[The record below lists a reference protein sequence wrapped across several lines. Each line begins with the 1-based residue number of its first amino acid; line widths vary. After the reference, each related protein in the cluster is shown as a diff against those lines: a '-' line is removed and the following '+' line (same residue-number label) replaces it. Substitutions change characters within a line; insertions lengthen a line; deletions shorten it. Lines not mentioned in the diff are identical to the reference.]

1 MCRVWSAGG
10 IVRIVRDRRRALKP
24 LAPSEALA
32 ANSEFQIRIDHDL
45 DEASRPWAELEKHAT
60 AFQTRSWLSPWYRIV
75 APSIRAAPLFVTV
88 LDQRS
93 RPLAFFPLCIR
104 LRWGVSVL
112 EFPDHGVSDYN
123 TPIVA
128 PGGLTDEQADRV
140 WIAIRAAL
148 PRIDLVHIDK
158 MPGSYFERPNPFA
171 SFDWLR
177 PMEMRCWNFQ
187 LPATRAD
194 FDARL
199 KKKDR
204 KEQRRKRRNL
214 VDALGDARLVH
225 AMSEIERRR
234 FFETLRLQR
243 AMRFKDQ
250 RRRDILQ
257 DPLLLRFYETVI
269 SGAADGFVALSALD
283 AGSCSPAT
291 LLALRN
297 GDTYYLIMHSF
308 DISHEHLSPGIV
320 ALDEMMSH
328 LIATGTAICD
338 FTIGNEPY
346 KRQFGVEERLL
357 YRGFDPIT
365 PRGRLVARTLTLMQ
379 QIETN
384 LVRARRDYLA
394 RRDGDAAAAPTAG
407 SGATGD

>member
-1 MCRVWSAGG
+1 M
-10 IVRIVRDRRRALKP
+10 KP
-24 LAPSEALA
+24 LAPTEALA
-32 ANSEFQIRIDHDL
+32 ANSELQIRIDHDP
-45 DEASRPWAELEKHAT
+45 DEASRHWAALEKHAT
-60 AFQTRSWLSPWYRIV
+60 AFQTRSWLLPWHRIV
-75 APSIRAAPLFVTV
+75 APAIGAAPLFVTV
-88 LDQRS
+88 LDRFS

-104 LRWGVSVL
+104 RRWGVSVL
-112 EFPDHGVSDYN
+112 EFPDHGASDYN
-123 TPIVA
+123 APIVA
-128 PGGLTDEQADRV
+128 PDGLTDEQASRV
-140 WIAIRAAL
+140 WTAIRAAL
-148 PRIDLVHIDK
+148 PRIDLVHIEK
-158 MPGSYFERPNPFA
+158 MPGSFFERPNPFA
-171 SFDWLR
+171 SLDWLR

-187 LPATRAD
+187 LPATRAEY
-194 FDARL
+194 DARL

-214 VDALGDARLVH
+214 VDALGGARLVH
-225 AMSEIERRR
+225 AASESERRR
-234 FFETLRLQR
+234 FFEALRLQR

-257 DPLLLRFYETVI
+257 DPLLLRFYEAVI

-283 AGSCSPAT
+283 AGSCSPTT

-297 GDTYYLIMHSF
+297 GDAYYLIMHSF
-308 DISHEHLSPGIV
+308 DINHEQLSPGIV
-320 ALDEMMSH
+320 ALDEMMSY

-346 KRQFGVEERLL
+346 KRQFGVQERLL

-379 QIETN
+379 QIEAN

-394 RRDGDAAAAPTAG
+394 RRDGDAASPNTG